1 MPDDLTQLRLDVA
14 KALGWEIVDQCEID
28 DGITWQSWAAPN
40 VPVPATVFIERTGP
54 MSITGFPN
62 YPADLGACQEVL
74 DAIEARGWRVRAQI
88 PCDWTARNVVQ
99 LEICTERQSLCIVHT
114 HTLPEAICRAFV
126 QAVEAERCLTP

>member
-28 DGITWQSWAAPN
+28 DGITWQSWALANDPFC
-40 VPVPATVFIERTGP
+40 AYVFISSTRQTAINGMP
-54 MSITGFPN
+54 DWPHG
-62 YPADLGACQEVL
+62 LGACQEVL

-99 LEICTERQSLCIVHT
+99 LEICTERWSLCIVHT